1 MHTFFFFAPMHHIP
15 RMLVRGQVW
24 CQALWPLMT
33 PFQIR
38 VIYWKYLLCIVC
50 NLIIR
55 VHQTC
60 WLSHGKG
67 ALGKVTSFVPP

>member
-1 MHTFFFFAPMHHIP
+1 MHHIP
-15 RMLVRGQVW
+15 HMLVRGQVW

-55 VHQTC
+55 FSPNILTESWKRC
-60 WLSHGKG
+60 IR
-67 ALGKVTSFVPP
+67 

>member
-1 MHTFFFFAPMHHIP
+1 MHTFFLFCTYAPYP
-15 RMLVRGQVW
+15 TYASQRSGVVSGAV
-24 CQALWPLMT
+24 ASMT

-55 VHQTC
+55 FSPNILTESWKRC
-60 WLSHGKG
+60 IR
-67 ALGKVTSFVPP
+67 